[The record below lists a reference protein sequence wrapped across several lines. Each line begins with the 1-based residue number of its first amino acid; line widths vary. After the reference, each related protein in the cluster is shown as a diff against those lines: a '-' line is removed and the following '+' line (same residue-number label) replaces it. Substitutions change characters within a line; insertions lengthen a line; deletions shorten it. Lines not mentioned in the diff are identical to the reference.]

1 MINLGTDESPA
12 NTQKDIQ
19 KYTKEIKDQNLK
31 IEIEQLKSSI
41 AIYII
46 YFKDIIPSQ
55 FYSEFTFEELLK
67 KNESL
72 SSFKSINKLYLFFT
86 KLIDKN
92 KFKINEEN
100 NFYLLK
106 FYYED
111 KLEDI
116 ELEFNIKRKELN
128 KEEENKNFENSINK
142 LSEELNNL
150 KEEFKNYKNNY
161 LNLCWPID
169 SYYLTNNNINPEK
182 SFGEKWQKIE
192 GKFLYAAD
200 NNRKVDSTGGQE
212 KVTLTIDEMPSHDHI
227 PQEGESYLNPSH
239 YCYKSFNG
247 YFSGYL
253 NGSSASFTK
262 TFPAGGNQP
271 HENMPPYIAAF
282 CWKRLE

>member
-12 NTQKDIQ
+12 KTQKDIQ
-19 KYTKEIKDQNLK
+19 KYTKEIKEQNLK

-46 YFKDIIPSQ
+46 YFKDIITSQ

-86 KLIDKN
+86 KLIDKD

-100 NFYLLK
+100 NFYQLK

-150 KEEFKNYKNNY
+150 KEEFKNYKNNF
-161 LNLCWPID
+161 LNLCWPIG
-169 SYYLTNNNINPEK
+169 SYYWTNNNINPERNSK
-182 SFGEKWQKIE
+182 KLKENFFMLLITIEK
-192 GKFLYAAD
+192 
-200 NNRKVDSTGGQE
+200 
-212 KVTLTIDEMPSHDHI
+212 
-227 PQEGESYLNPSH
+227 
-239 YCYKSFNG
+239 
-247 YFSGYL
+247 
-253 NGSSASFTK
+253 
-262 TFPAGGNQP
+262 
-271 HENMPPYIAAF
+271 
-282 CWKRLE
+282 

>member
-1 MINLGTDESPA
+1 MINLGKDESPA
-12 NTQKDIQ
+12 KTQKDIQ

-100 NFYLLK
+100 NFYQLK

-111 KLEDI
+111 KY
-116 ELEFNIKRKELN
+116 
-128 KEEENKNFENSINK
+128 
-142 LSEELNNL
+142 L
-150 KEEFKNYKNNY
+150 K
-161 LNLCWPID
+161 
-169 SYYLTNNNINPEK
+169 T
-182 SFGEKWQKIE
+182 
-192 GKFLYAAD
+192 
-200 NNRKVDSTGGQE
+200 
-212 KVTLTIDEMPSHDHI
+212 
-227 PQEGESYLNPSH
+227 
-239 YCYKSFNG
+239 
-247 YFSGYL
+247 
-253 NGSSASFTK
+253 
-262 TFPAGGNQP
+262 
-271 HENMPPYIAAF
+271 
-282 CWKRLE
+282 